1 MSNQKV
7 KKEKKCQLRDEKKT
21 QRPTHRSDENVHTT
35 QLTRDQRNK
44 KENPREWVEIG
55 GRRRWEEHQAIR
67 TRSDESP
74 EKKNFWTRHSLP
86 VYKWYVWIIK
96 TADYTSPRTRWP
108 IESVFSRRWPAHF
121 LFFKCQISNLIT
133 RCWSP
138 CSLST
143 RLLGVEKNDYIIMS
157 SVISKRLTISCGDI
171 RLFESVFLRV
181 FQVIQQQIILV
192 SYRGHLSRPN
202 DVAVDA
208 IVPIRLAGKRR
219 RIVLGSRNLKS
230 SFLLTARTD
239 GGRPKRFHYTTI
251 TCCRWLKGKSA
262 NGGHCQRMQSVV
274 RDDYTLTMGDRLVAQ
289 VPLLTI
295 NRNGQWARHKY
306 RIDLIDSRRSKKK
319 RRAKWLV
326 GTKGEKI
333 KSFVFITLLWL
344 LWGWRAR

>member
-1 MSNQKV
+1 MIRMNNKNGW
-7 KKEKKCQLRDEKKT
+7 LHI
-21 QRPTHRSDENVHTT
+21 PENSLADRVCLLSS
-35 QLTRDQRNK
+35 LTS
-44 KENPREWVEIG
+44 
-55 GRRRWEEHQAIR
+55 
-67 TRSDESP
+67 T
-74 EKKNFWTRHSLP
+74 
-86 VYKWYVWIIK
+86 
-96 TADYTSPRTRWP
+96 
-108 IESVFSRRWPAHF
+108 FS
-121 LFFKCQISNLIT
+121 FFKCLISNLIT

-143 RLLGVEKNDYIIMS
+143 RLLWVEKNDYIIMS

-289 VPLLTI
+289 GPLLTI

-319 RRAKWLV
+319 TTSQMISWNEGGKNKKFCIYYFVMTSLRATSPLGVAAIASGRHW
-326 GTKGEKI
+326 KGM
-333 KSFVFITLLWL
+333 
-344 LWGWRAR
+344 GANDG